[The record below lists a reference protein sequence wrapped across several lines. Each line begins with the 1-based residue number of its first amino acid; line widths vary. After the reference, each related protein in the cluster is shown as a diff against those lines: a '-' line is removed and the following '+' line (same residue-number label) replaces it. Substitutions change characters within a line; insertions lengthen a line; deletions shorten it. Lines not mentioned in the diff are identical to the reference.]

1 MNFIVKEYDPIE
13 DALQRFLKFNA
24 TPAHEREI
32 SEDDLISLVVH
43 RVKNAGR

>member
-24 TPAHEREI
+24 TPVAEREI